1 MHAYGKF
8 QFLEKRINRELT
20 NSTFFIFSKKKKKS
34 TLGDINKLNKD
45 SKTMNDQQ

>member
-20 NSTFFIFSKKKKKS
+20 NSTFLSFQKKKKS
-34 TLGDINKLNKD
+34 TLSDINKLNKD

>member
-8 QFLEKRINRELT
+8 QFLEKRINRLL
-20 NSTFFIFSKKKKKS
+20 FFLLKKKKKS

>member
-8 QFLEKRINRELT
+8 QFLEKRINRLP
-20 NSTFFIFSKKKKKS
+20 FYLLKKKKKKKS
-34 TLGDINKLNKD
+34 TLSDINKLNKD